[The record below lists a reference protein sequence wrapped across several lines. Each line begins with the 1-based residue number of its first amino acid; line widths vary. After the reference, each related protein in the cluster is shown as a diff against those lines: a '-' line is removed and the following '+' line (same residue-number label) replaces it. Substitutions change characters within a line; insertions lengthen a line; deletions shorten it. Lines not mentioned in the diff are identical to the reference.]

1 MKRYRNLLNDWRN
14 WKMEQIDDKDIEI
27 AIQQNTINELN
38 TVKVKLQV
46 QIEKLYRE
54 LQELKE
60 SQPE

>member
-1 MKRYRNLLNDWRN
+1 
-14 WKMEQIDDKDIEI
+14 MEQMDDKDIEI

-54 LQELKE
+54 LQEYKE

>member
-1 MKRYRNLLNDWRN
+1 
-14 WKMEQIDDKDIEI
+14 MEQHNIDDKDIEI

>member
-1 MKRYRNLLNDWRN
+1 
-14 WKMEQIDDKDIEI
+14 MEQNNIDDKDIEI

>member
-1 MKRYRNLLNDWRN
+1 
-14 WKMEQIDDKDIEI
+14 MEQNNIDDKDIEI

-60 SQPE
+60 SQSE

>member
-1 MKRYRNLLNDWRN
+1 
-14 WKMEQIDDKDIEI
+14 MEQNNIDDKDIEI

-54 LQELKE
+54 NQELKE

>member
-1 MKRYRNLLNDWRN
+1 
-14 WKMEQIDDKDIEI
+14 MEQMDDKDIEI

>member
-1 MKRYRNLLNDWRN
+1 
-14 WKMEQIDDKDIEI
+14 MEQNNIDDKDIEI

-38 TVKVKLQV
+38 TMKVKLQV

-54 LQELKE
+54 LQEYKE

>member
-1 MKRYRNLLNDWRN
+1 
-14 WKMEQIDDKDIEI
+14 MEQQIDDKDIEI

>member
-1 MKRYRNLLNDWRN
+1 
-14 WKMEQIDDKDIEI
+14 MEQNNIDDKDIEI

-54 LQELKE
+54 NKELKE

>member
-1 MKRYRNLLNDWRN
+1 
-14 WKMEQIDDKDIEI
+14 MEQQIDDKDIEI

-54 LQELKE
+54 NQELKE

>member
-1 MKRYRNLLNDWRN
+1 
-14 WKMEQIDDKDIEI
+14 MEQNNIDDKDIEI

-38 TVKVKLQV
+38 VVKVKLQV

-60 SQPE
+60 SQSEES

>member
-1 MKRYRNLLNDWRN
+1 
-14 WKMEQIDDKDIEI
+14 MEQNNVDDKDIEI

-54 LQELKE
+54 LQEYKE